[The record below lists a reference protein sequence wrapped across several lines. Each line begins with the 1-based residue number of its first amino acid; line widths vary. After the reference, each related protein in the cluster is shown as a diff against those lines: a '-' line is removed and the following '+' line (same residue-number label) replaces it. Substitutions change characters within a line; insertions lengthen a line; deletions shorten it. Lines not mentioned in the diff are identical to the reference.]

1 MVIVIYWT
9 KEVMKE
15 WYMDSNL
22 SIFLIIESVKI
33 QKVVGQNRVHRLCW
47 PVCIMTILK
56 RTPVKL

>member
-33 QKVVGQNRVHRLCW
+33 QKVVGQNRVYG
-47 PVCIMTILK
+47 
-56 RTPVKL
+56 